1 MAQTL
6 SESVRSARLPPAWTM
21 ICGLFMLGALVLFAY
36 SGIRYAD
43 ETQREVRL
51 LPYLRYD
58 NRVDFGYFYAGAYMT
73 YHGQMADLYPE
84 QGEWTYYP
92 PDPIF
97 LEPHTE
103 LELARLLARGNY
115 YNPPALSIIQA
126 PLVALGF
133 KYAFWTFT
141 AFALAAL
148 AGFLFILL
156 RAGKGIPE
164 VPLLALG
171 ILAFSPMHE
180 AVILGHTTLFFVFVL
195 TAGFLLLRAERSV
208 LAGLTLSLLALK
220 PQWAVIPGLFLL
232 VRGEWRAFATMAVAA
247 AAIFFLP
254 FLYTGFD
261 TFKNY
266 YDFLRWSA
274 TVDIRDAPHMFSW
287 NGFLSKMDGSE
298 IQNGQ
303 LVLFADAPSK
313 TLVYSLIAMTTVPL
327 LVVWR
332 SRDYLLGVA
341 AMMVAMLLISTHSVW
356 YDWGILSVAALFLVL
371 RSARFNRGM
380 RVEMWVALLA
390 LFLACAQSISE
401 VLTPDRHAVDWH
413 RAAFY
418 SATPVAF
425 AVLVWMASIPLR
437 ERGLSALLRPDEE
450 KTARTAI

>member
-1 MAQTL
+1 
-6 SESVRSARLPPAWTM
+6 
-21 ICGLFMLGALVLFAY
+21 
-36 SGIRYAD
+36 
-43 ETQREVRL
+43 
-51 LPYLRYD
+51 
-58 NRVDFGYFYAGAYMT
+58 
-73 YHGQMADLYPE
+73 
-84 QGEWTYYP
+84 
-92 PDPIF
+92 
-97 LEPHTE
+97 
-103 LELARLLARGNY
+103 
-115 YNPPALSIIQA
+115 
-126 PLVALGF
+126 
-133 KYAFWTFT
+133 
-141 AFALAAL
+141 
-148 AGFLFILL
+148 
-156 RAGKGIPE
+156 
-164 VPLLALG
+164 
-171 ILAFSPMHE
+171 
-180 AVILGHTTLFFVFVL
+180 
-195 TAGFLLLRAERSV
+195 
-208 LAGLTLSLLALK
+208 
-220 PQWAVIPGLFLL
+220 
-232 VRGEWRAFATMAVAA
+232 
-247 AAIFFLP
+247 
-254 FLYTGFD
+254 
-261 TFKNY
+261 
-266 YDFLRWSA
+266 
-274 TVDIRDAPHMFSW
+274 MFSW